1 MWILSFLPD
10 SFLLFIV
17 NTILIAGIIGTIVSF
32 FFISRL
38 ARWFPSIVPYY
49 WLLQIFSIVVLI
61 AGVYF
66 KGGYSVEQEWRDR
79 VAALEAKIA
88 IVEEKSKEA
97 NNKLNEVVKS
107 KTKVIHDTKVITKEK
122 LKVVEKLI
130 DKECKVPG
138 EAVDIH
144 NAAAKAPE
152 IGEIVITPGA
162 TK

>member
-17 NTILIAGIIGTIVSF
+17 NTILIAGIVGTVISF
-32 FFISRL
+32 FFINRL
-38 ARWFPSIVPYY
+38 ARWFPSIAPYY
-49 WLLQIFSIVVLI
+49 WLLQILSIVVLV

-79 VAALEAKIA
+79 VAELEAKIA
-88 IVEEKSKEA
+88 IAEEKSKEA

-130 DKECKVPG
+130 DKECKVPK

-144 NAAAKAPE
+144 NDAAKAPE
-152 IGEIVITPGA
+152 VGDIVIKSGA

>member
-17 NTILIAGIIGTIVSF
+17 NTILIAGIIGTVVSF
-32 FFISRL
+32 FFINRL
-38 ARWFPSIVPYY
+38 ARWFPSITPYY
-49 WLLQIFSIVVLI
+49 WLLQILSIVVLI

-88 IVEEKSKEA
+88 IAEEKSKAA

-107 KTKVIHDTKVITKEK
+107 KTKVIHDTKVITYR
-122 LKVVEKLI
+122 
-130 DKECKVPG
+130 
-138 EAVDIH
+138 
-144 NAAAKAPE
+144 
-152 IGEIVITPGA
+152 
-162 TK
+162 